1 MQERSPDFTVIIVGL
16 LAETSKALKQAVIPY
31 LKQFLQIALKALG
44 HDEDQIKRNAAYMCG
59 ALCQSAGAESVQYYQ
74 EILRRLVPLFAS
86 TEPAL
91 SDNACG
97 AAARMILN
105 SPDSVPLE
113 HVCLPHRVV
122 ASFPPTGRITHL
134 TSPPLLVGAAPD
146 VQGAADQG

>member
-1 MQERSPDFTVIIVGL
+1 VGL

-74 EILRRLVPLFAS
+74 EILRRLVPLFTS

-105 SPDSVPLE
+105 SPESVPLE
-113 HVCLPHRVV
+113 HVRPPHRVV
-122 ASFPPTGRITHL
+122 ASSSSNRPMRITHL
-134 TSPPLLVGAAPD
+134 TSSPLLTGAAPD